1 MYIAGHK
8 YGICQIHKSDRAA
21 HSFIID
27 KLVLSIV
34 NYSLQTVNYYNTS
47 SIVTVF
53 MHCKL
58 FFLRLHIISAR
69 ENETS
74 KSKLIKVLV
83 IMLSTLFKI
92 SLS

>member
-34 NYSLQTVNYYNTS
+34 KYSLQTVNYTS

-53 MHCKL
+53 MHCKH
-58 FFLRLHIISAR
+58 FFFRLHTISAR

-74 KSKLIKVLV
+74 KSKLKVLV
-83 IMLSTLFKI
+83 IMLSTLLKI
-92 SLS
+92 LLS

>member
-8 YGICQIHKSDRAA
+8 YGICKIHKSDRAA

-34 NYSLQTVNYYNTS
+34 NYSLQTVNYTL

-53 MHCKL
+53 MHCKH

-74 KSKLIKVLV
+74 KSKLKVLV

-92 SLS
+92 LLS

>member
-21 HSFIID
+21 HNFIID

-34 NYSLQTVNYYNTS
+34 NYSLQRVNYTS

-53 MHCKL
+53 MHCKH

-74 KSKLIKVLV
+74 KSKLKVLV

-92 SLS
+92 LLS

>member
-34 NYSLQTVNYYNTS
+34 NYSLQTVNYTS

-53 MHCKL
+53 MHCKH

-74 KSKLIKVLV
+74 KSKLKVLL

-92 SLS
+92 LLS

>member
-34 NYSLQTVNYYNTS
+34 NYSLQRVNYTS

-53 MHCKL
+53 MHCKH

-74 KSKLIKVLV
+74 KSKLKVLV
-83 IMLSTLFKI
+83 IMLSTLLKI
-92 SLS
+92 LLS

>member
-8 YGICQIHKSDRAA
+8 YGILCQIHKSDRAA

-34 NYSLQTVNYYNTS
+34 NYSLQTVNYTS

-53 MHCKL
+53 MHCKH

-74 KSKLIKVLV
+74 KSKLKVLV

-92 SLS
+92 LLS

>member
-34 NYSLQTVNYYNTS
+34 NYSLQTVNYTS

-53 MHCKL
+53 MHCKH

-74 KSKLIKVLV
+74 KSKLKVLV
-83 IMLSTLFKI
+83 IMLSTLLKI
-92 SLS
+92 LLS

>member
-34 NYSLQTVNYYNTS
+34 NYSLHTL

-53 MHCKL
+53 MHCKH
-58 FFLRLHIISAR
+58 FFFKTPHYL
-69 ENETS
+69 S
-74 KSKLIKVLV
+74 KRK
-83 IMLSTLFKI
+83 
-92 SLS
+92 

>member
-34 NYSLQTVNYYNTS
+34 NYSLQTVNYIHCPLLLYLC
-47 SIVTVF
+47 IVNI
-53 MHCKL
+53 

-74 KSKLIKVLV
+74 KSKLKVLV

-92 SLS
+92 LLS

>member
-34 NYSLQTVNYYNTS
+34 NYSLQTVNYTS
-47 SIVTVF
+47 SIATVF
-53 MHCKL
+53 MHCKH

-74 KSKLIKVLV
+74 KSKL
-83 IMLSTLFKI
+83 
-92 SLS
+92 

>member
-1 MYIAGHK
+1 MVYAKFTKVIELH
-8 YGICQIHKSDRAA
+8 II
-21 HSFIID
+21 SFIID

-34 NYSLQTVNYYNTS
+34 NYSLQTVNYTS

-53 MHCKL
+53 MHCKH

-74 KSKLIKVLV
+74 KSKLKVLV

>member
-34 NYSLQTVNYYNTS
+34 NYSLQTVNYTS

-74 KSKLIKVLV
+74 KSKLKVLV
-83 IMLSTLFKI
+83 IMLSTLLKI
-92 SLS
+92 LLS